1 MAHRAHVAH
10 SSRGRLRI
18 RVPSAKGNAEALEE
32 IRLALSSVAGVN
44 EVSVNHSIGT
54 VTVEY
59 DPSRHEELHKHLTT
73 TDSPQKI
80 TLERA
85 PSLSDLS
92 IDRIIEK
99 EAVFLSGH
107 SHMAKALFDMVNRL
121 DQEVKRGTGNAID
134 LKVIAPLALAVGAF
148 MGLGVT
154 ASTPVWLTLGLF
166 SFNHFI
172 DLNSQHSGPPGPD
185 PQSEGQPVNPPAR
198 RRTPRFP

>member
-1 MAHRAHVAH
+1 M
-10 SSRGRLRI
+10 RI
-18 RVPSAKGNAEALEE
+18 RVPSAKGNAPALEE
-32 IRLALSSVAGVN
+32 IRLALSTVAGVK

-59 DPSRHEELHKHLTT
+59 DPNRHEELHKHLTS
-73 TDSPQKI
+73 TDSPKKV

-99 EAVFLSGH
+99 EAVFLAGH
-107 SHMAKALFDMVNRL
+107 SHMAKALFDGVNRL
-121 DQEVKRGTGNAID
+121 DQEVKRTTGNAVD
-134 LKVIAPLALAVGAF
+134 LKVIAPLALAVSAF

-172 DLNSQHSGPPGPD
+172 DLNSHQSETPD
-185 PQSEGQPVNPPAR
+185 PDSQASSQNEGTAVKMTTR
-198 RRTPRFP
+198 RRPPRFP